1 MSVHGFGAAV
11 PERRRTP
18 RTSLEEI
25 VYVDMGPGNGGVVLN
40 VSEGGLAFCAAVPIR
55 QPGVIHF
62 SLLVKGKGRIA
73 SSADVVWMDRKQKTC
88 GLRFTPSFEQCGVL
102 LRHWTDASYCPSRTW
117 DYTSPPNCPVETP
130 VAAVPVTVAA
140 PPVRVAALPRSDKR
154 VAASPTLAVSKP
166 ERGPF
171 DSLTGEDLATL
182 RQGMSTAAATWLR
195 ATAATFLAAGLI
207 LGVFAL
213 GKGAEDSRTE
223 GTTDRHAG
231 RTHLSTVPSPETP
244 LTIAA
249 AAPEAGQSE
258 LAAAL
263 EYLRPPGQPDPTS
276 ATRLLQS
283 AVKNGNSSA
292 GVFLSDMYLSGEGVR
307 KNCTDARALLTAASK
322 NGNIEASVKLKEL
335 VVKGCR

>member
-55 QPGVIHF
+55 QPGVIRF

-88 GLRFTPSFEQCGVL
+88 GLRFTPSFEQSGVL
-102 LRHWTDASYCPSRTW
+102 LRHWTDANYCPSRTW
-117 DYTSPPNCPVETP
+117 DYTSSSNCLVETP
-130 VAAVPVTVAA
+130 VAALPVS
-140 PPVRVAALPRSDKR
+140 VAALPRAAKR
-154 VAASPTLAVSKP
+154 VAASPPLAASKP

-182 RQGMSTAAATWLR
+182 RQGMSTAAATLLR
-195 ATAATFLAAGLI
+195 ATAASFLAAGLI
-207 LGVFAL
+207 FGVFAL
-213 GKGAEDSRTE
+213 GKGAEDSRIVAA
-223 GTTDRHAG
+223 TDRHVG
-231 RTHLSTVPSPETP
+231 RTHLSTAPSPATP
-244 LTIAA
+244 LTLAA
-249 AAPEAGQSE
+249 AAPEAGQWE

-263 EYLRPPGQPDPTS
+263 EYLRTPGQPDTTS

-283 AVKNGNSSA
+283 AVKSGNSSA
-292 GVFLSDMYLSGEGVR
+292 EVFLSDLYLSGEGVR